1 MILIDINNY
10 DIIYNNPR
18 DLVFVTSDMIMNY
31 YMLFMIMLKIITRSY
46 HISLFSLLKMVI
58 VNFKISSMIE
68 YVFHVF
74 L

>member
-31 YMLFMIMLKIITRSY
+31 YDVVYDYVEDY
-46 HISLFSLLKMVI
+46 H
-58 VNFKISSMIE
+58 
-68 YVFHVF
+68 
-74 L
+74 